1 MTAATQRYPA
11 PAVQFPLRR
20 SPVLAGALTFLNA
33 AALLVLLAWMSAG
46 AGADRRTAGP
56 ALLLWAVVAV
66 LAARFWTRLPVG
78 TLVWDGQGWELQGTG
93 STAAPQPLGSV
104 VVIQLDLQ
112 RRMALAFPEGHPAV
126 WLFVERSQDAA
137 RWLDLRRAVYS
148 RATAALSDSAAQAAG
163 DAAVPDRRV

>member
-1 MTAATQRYPA
+1 
-11 PAVQFPLRR
+11 
-20 SPVLAGALTFLNA
+20 
-33 AALLVLLAWMSAG
+33 
-46 AGADRRTAGP
+46 
-56 ALLLWAVVAV
+56 
-66 LAARFWTRLPVG
+66 
-78 TLVWDGQGWELQGTG
+78 
-93 STAAPQPLGSV
+93 